1 MRLDETESWARLAA
15 ADHGVLATRHS
26 ERGVDVVPIVF
37 AVDGD
42 LLGIPVD
49 TVKPKASTR
58 LQRERNLAADPR
70 ATVLVEHWD
79 AEDWS
84 ALWWV
89 RAELRWEATP
99 PPATI
104 EALTAGL
111 VSKYPAYAG
120 RPFASVLVLRSVAV
134 VGWSAGRAH

>member
-1 MRLDETESWARLAA
+1 MGSAAVPGACLRWAMRLDETESWARLAA

-42 LLGIPVD
+42 LLG
-49 TVKPKASTR
+49 
-58 LQRERNLAADPR
+58 
-70 ATVLVEHWD
+70 
-79 AEDWS
+79 
-84 ALWWV
+84 
-89 RAELRWEATP
+89 
-99 PPATI
+99 
-104 EALTAGL
+104 ALTAGL